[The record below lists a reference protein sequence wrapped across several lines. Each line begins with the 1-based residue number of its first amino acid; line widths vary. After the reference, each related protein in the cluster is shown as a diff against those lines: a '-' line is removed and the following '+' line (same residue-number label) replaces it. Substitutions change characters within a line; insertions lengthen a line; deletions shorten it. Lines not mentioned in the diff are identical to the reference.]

1 MDSAFWKCEALTSV
15 TLPDGIERIAG
26 NAFQSCYSIPLSA
39 YGNGFYIG
47 SKKNPYLFLVSP
59 RSSVATEYEIHPDT
73 KIIGAL
79 AFHDCNYFTSITLP
93 DGIRCVEGYFLTY
106 CAKLT
111 FNEYEGGLY
120 LGTQDN
126 PYYYFYT
133 VKDNGCTSINV
144 HSSTVVLG
152 PVAMAF
158 CKQMTEINIPAS
170 VTSIKNGAF
179 SSSAPLANINVDSKN
194 KVYSSLDGILYSKD
208 GRTLIAFPD
217 AKQIDTFTVP
227 KRVTTIG
234 TRAFAGNWYLTE
246 IILSKKV
253 TSLGVESF
261 RQSRKL
267 EKITLPRTLTYIG
280 YAAFDDCDELE
291 TVVYQGTEKQWEAVK
306 VAPENYRL
314 TGADFT
320 YND

>member
-1 MDSAFWKCEALTSV
+1 MECEALTSV

-26 NAFQSCYSIPLSA
+26 NAFQSCYSIPLST

-47 SKKNPYLFLVSP
+47 SKNNPYLFLLRP

-93 DGIRCVEGYFLTY
+93 DGIRCVEGSFLTY

-120 LGTQDN
+120 LGTRDN

-133 VKDNGCTSINV
+133 VKDKDSTSINI
-144 HSSTVVLG
+144 HSKTVVLG
-152 PVAMAF
+152 PSTLTL
-158 CKQMTEINIPAS
+158 CKQMTEINVPAS
-170 VTSIKNGAF
+170 VTSIKHGALLN
-179 SSSAPLANINVDSKN
+179 SSSAPLANINVDPKN
-194 KVYSSLDGILYSKD
+194 KVYASVDGVLYSKD
-208 GRTLIAFPD
+208 KRVLIAFPRG
-217 AKQIDTFTVP
+217 KQVDTFTVP
-227 KRVTTIG
+227 KSVTTIEAS
-234 TRAFAGNWYLTE
+234 AFANNSHLTE
-246 IILSKKV
+246 VIISKGV
-253 TSLGVESF
+253 TVLEENAF
-261 RQSRKL
+261 RWCKKL
-267 EKITLPRTLTYIG
+267 KKITLPRTLTHIE

-291 TVVYQGTEKQWEAVK
+291 TVVYQGKEKQWETVK